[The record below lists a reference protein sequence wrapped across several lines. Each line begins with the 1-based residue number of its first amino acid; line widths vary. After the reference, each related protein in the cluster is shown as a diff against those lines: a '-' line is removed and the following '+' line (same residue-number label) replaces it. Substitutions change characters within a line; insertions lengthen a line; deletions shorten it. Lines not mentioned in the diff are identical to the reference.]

1 MAGFTYFGIC
11 ATRTICAGARALSG
25 AEPAGAA
32 KADVDIKDRTSPAAA
47 RPGISLIMI
56 DSPQANPLEAT

>member
-1 MAGFTYFGIC
+1 
-11 ATRTICAGARALSG
+11 LSEP
-25 AEPAGAA
+25 EPAGAA